1 MYCKKC
7 KREIPS
13 NAKFC
18 GYCGHPVHKGK
29 RTSLIFIAVLLLLI
43 SAALLTFLWWIPRYK
58 EAEKMKQAFESGDM
72 ETINRLIFSW
82 ETKDLEDESTDGL
95 NMLFER
101 TSVSVEKVG
110 INFITFVVTAPDM
123 TDCNDIYTAETQDD
137 FETTFAEHIR
147 TTDEKEFIVS
157 VPYKKQ
163 RGNVAIDYQT
173 SEFINSITGGFL
185 ESYKTH
191 YKKALDELREQVN
204 E

>member
-13 NAKFC
+13 NAKYC
-18 GYCGHPVHKGK
+18 GYCGHPVQK
-29 RTSLIFIAVLLLLI
+29 RKPTSLFYIAVLLLLI
-43 SAALLTFLWWIPRYK
+43 SAAFLIFLWWIPRYK
-58 EAEKMKQAFESGDM
+58 EAGKMEQAFKSGDM

-82 ETKDLEDESTDGL
+82 ETKDIEDESTDGL
-95 NMLFER
+95 NMLFES
-101 TSVSVEKVG
+101 TTVSVKKVG
-110 INFITFVVTAPDM
+110 INYITFVVTAPDM
-123 TDCNDIYTAETQDD
+123 ADCNDIYTAGTQDE
-137 FETTFAEHIR
+137 FESAFAEHLR

-157 VPYKKQ
+157 VPYKKHG
-163 RGNVAIDYQT
+163 GNVVIDYQT